1 MQRNFLKQVGELYIM
16 QIGLRLEE
24 ESEILKSL
32 IIKAW
37 ELSKPKQTNYLTG
50 DESMNDYDL
59 NYLKSV

>member
-1 MQRNFLKQVGELYIM
+1 M